1 MSFRGKFEWYN
12 SIQQGGKKAITFT
25 LTCKNMF
32 MRETFDCAIMDS
44 SGQQPSQIRR
54 RIKLKPKESFVF
66 NYDTCGWDW
75 CIGDFFAIIDS
86 NNDNILERWDVD
98 VKVYGRG
105 ECPECHGS
113 HRCSKCNGTG
123 IMNNPYTHTM
133 SQCPVCSGTGLCQTC
148 YVPVRYGSTMY
159 NEIYSNGSIPNPNL
173 NKQYRIEALQRR
185 ISELQKMIERAE
197 WNERMM
203 QLRRIDK
210 SMGTTFMHILNQ
222 KVQYEQQII
231 QLQHQLDQLSNM
243 NI

>member
-1 MSFRGKFEWYN
+1 MSLKGKFEWFN
-12 SIQQGGKKAITFT
+12 SIQQGGKKAISFT
-25 LTCKNMF
+25 LTCKSMF
-32 MRETFDCAIMDS
+32 MSETFDCAIMDS

-54 RIKLKPKESFVF
+54 QIKLKPNESFIF
-66 NYDTCGWDW
+66 NYDTCGWNW
-75 CIGDFFAIIDS
+75 CVGDYFAIIDS
-86 NNDNILERWDVD
+86 KNDSIIKRWDVD

-113 HRCSKCNGTG
+113 HRCSRCNGTG
-123 IMNNPYTHTM
+123 IVHNPYTHTM
-133 SQCPVCSGTGLCQTC
+133 SQCTTCSGTGVCQTC
-148 YVPVRYGSTMY
+148 YVPVRYGSALY
-159 NEIYSNGSIPNPNL
+159 NEIYSNGSMPNPSL
-173 NKQYRIEALQRR
+173 NKQMKIDDIQRR
-185 ISELQKMIERAE
+185 IQELQKIVEQAE

-203 QLRRIDK
+203 RLRRIDK